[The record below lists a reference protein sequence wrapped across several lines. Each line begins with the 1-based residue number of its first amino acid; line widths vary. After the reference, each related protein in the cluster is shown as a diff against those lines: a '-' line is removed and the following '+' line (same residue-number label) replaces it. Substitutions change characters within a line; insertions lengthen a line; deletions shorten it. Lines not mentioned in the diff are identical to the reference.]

1 MADMIFFEKI
11 DFKIPLFLLHFLAV
25 LMLQSCYSGTAV
37 KGIPVNELPGA
48 KDKMVTRIP
57 LSLEQREQLTRWSEV
72 KKNKVFMEINGVS
85 DYRIGPLDILEI
97 NSRTGQ
103 MVKTEIIPVDSTGM
117 IYYSF
122 FDSVDVTGLT
132 VSQLD
137 DLLTKKLSAYI
148 KSPRIDIRV
157 TEYNSKSALLLGEI
171 SSLRSGAYGKS
182 ASGKINL
189 KGKVTLL
196 DLIAQ
201 AGGYTEQADI
211 KDLKLIRGGESY
223 RINLYDIIE
232 RGNEKLN
239 IIIDDGD
246 VIDIPD
252 MGEFKERIYVMGEVM
267 SQGVYELKS
276 ADNLLAA
283 LALAGNVTSLAVEK
297 NTLIVRAQG
306 IGEKPLIMMSDVEAL
321 LRKGDLSQNIRLLD
335 GDLVYVPRMFIG
347 DINDFIDNTEPLLNF
362 LFWPDKYKST
372 YYIKDY
378 LKQGGTK

>member
-1 MADMIFFEKI
+1 MADMVFFEKRN
-11 DFKIPLFLLHFLAV
+11 FRTLLFLLHFLTV
-25 LMLQSCYSGTAV
+25 LTIQSCYSGTAV
-37 KGIPVNELPGA
+37 KGIPVNELPKA
-48 KDKMVTRIP
+48 KAEVAARRL
-57 LSLEQREQLTRWSEV
+57 LSLEEREQLAKWSEV
-72 KKNKVFMEINGVS
+72 KENKVFKEINGIP

-97 NSRTGQ
+97 NLRTGAT
-103 MVKTEIIPVDSTGM
+103 VKSEIIRVDSRGM

-122 FDSVDVTGLT
+122 FDAVDVTGLT

-148 KSPRIDIRV
+148 KRPRIDILV
-157 TEYNSKSALLLGEI
+157 KEYNSKSALLLGEI
-171 SSLRSGAYGKS
+171 SSLRAGAYGKS

-189 KGKVTLL
+189 KGKVSLL

-211 KDLKLIRGGESY
+211 KGLKLIREGKSY

-232 RGNEKLN
+232 RGDEKLN

-252 MGEFKERIYVMGEVM
+252 RGEFMERVYVMGEVM

-283 LALAGNVTSLAVEK
+283 IALAGNVTSLAVEK
-297 NTLIVRAQG
+297 NTLIVRSQG
-306 IGEKPLIMMSDVEAL
+306 IGKKPLVMMSDMDAL
-321 LRKGDLSQNIRLLD
+321 LRKGDLSQNIRLRD
-335 GDLVYVPRMFIG
+335 GDLVYVPRMLIG
-347 DINDFIDNTEPLLNF
+347 DVNDFIKNTDPLLNF

-378 LKQGGTK
+378 LKRGGTD